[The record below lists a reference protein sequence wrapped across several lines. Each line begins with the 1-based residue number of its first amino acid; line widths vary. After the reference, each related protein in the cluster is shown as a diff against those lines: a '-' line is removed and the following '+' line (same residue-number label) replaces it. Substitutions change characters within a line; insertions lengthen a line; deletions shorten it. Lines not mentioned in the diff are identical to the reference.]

1 MGNILEDINKS
12 TNDAN
17 NTNGMNEEEI
27 IDIKD
32 DKKFIWI
39 DPEIEN
45 EENKYHYTHIFEE
58 KNINCKKFDNIDES
72 FNYLKGENNFFKEIV
87 IIISGKLF
95 NNFYHKFLLN
105 IKSFKF
111 SPTIIIF
118 THKRNMCINQL
129 KMNNIYYNNDLFN
142 TKMILTNHEQMKD
155 YIENNFQL
163 EPKELTFDL
172 IEDLEQLIIPNYY
185 TYLLEDVNKS
195 EINYFNDYLIRNFLM
210 HINLDKEGKYK
221 KGIIEMSKLINQ
233 IKNKNLPKEILIKY
247 WIRIYSLQT
256 KYFLNNNKSL
266 RYKDENAYFYFPF
279 VKLCYEG
286 IKKNFIK
293 SYDKEIY
300 RYSLISKDEFEELK
314 NKFNTNNTIKQ
325 KNYYFPNLIVFT
337 RSFLSFSEEERT
349 IESFKRQSDE
359 NSYSVLYIIEEI
371 KNDKKKMLSNSV
383 IEEFSFYPK
392 EKEILVFPFTCFE
405 IINITE
411 INKNDIKYE
420 IRLKY
425 LGNYSEYIKE
435 QLGKNFFD
443 KIQISIFSEELM
455 NSGILKIE
463 NFFSTWKKHKK
474 YEIKLD
480 KICFFLENNEDFI
493 GFNKNKILI
502 YNIITSNIKQEII
515 IHKEQIINIIEL
527 KGNKICSYSK
537 DGKIIIMKLINNN
550 SGCEIINDKINLYN
564 NYAKQILFFENDDFL
579 CLDSLNDFI
588 YYKFDNIKYN
598 IKNVI
603 KENDKILLLK
613 ELVINENIEPNG
625 KNENC
630 YKIVYIC
637 ENQAGNKFVKFI
649 KLNNKGEKIKAYNP
663 ILIKEETN
671 KKLILID
678 LLVFNNYF
686 IIGYN
691 SRIDIIYDNQGTLNT
706 NSLNFFDY
714 EIINITLLSS
724 NRIILGL
731 YDSEKKESIIR
742 EHLLRIKDVK
752 NNIERFD
759 CIGQGILESK
769 KIDNII
775 KINEAQI
782 LINIKNDSLFIYER
796 TNEISEKLKAKL
808 NLINS
813 KNQELIEKTKTNINN
828 SKIINT
834 HFSLLKTERH
844 SHNHQ
849 KEKEYLNTKSTEITN
864 MDNQIKTNQRQ
875 DLDNLFPRVPKENL
889 GNDNGKIN
897 INNRSKTLQKKN
909 FYFSE
914 NTNK

>member
-1 MGNILEDINKS
+1 MGEILDKTNKTSNNI
-12 TNDAN
+12 N
-17 NTNGMNEEEI
+17 NTDKTNEDEI

-45 EENKYHYTHIFEE
+45 EENKYHYIHIFEE

-72 FNYLKGENNFFKEIV
+72 FNYLKEENNFFKEIV

-221 KGIIEMSKLINQ
+221 KGIKEMSKLINQ

-256 KYFLNNNKSL
+256 KYFYNINKSL
-266 RYKDENAYFYFPF
+266 RYKDENAYFYYPF

-337 RSFLSFSEEERT
+337 RSFLSFSEEKRT
-349 IESFKRQSDE
+349 IESFIKPSDK
-359 NSYSVLYIIEEI
+359 NSYCVLYIIEEI
-371 KNDKKKMLSNSV
+371 INDRKKMISNSV

-392 EKEILVFPFTCFE
+392 EKEVLVFPFTCFE

-411 INKNDIKYE
+411 IKESDIKYE

-435 QLGKNFFD
+435 QLGNNFFD
-443 KIQISIFSEELM
+443 KIQISNYSEELM
-455 NSGILKIE
+455 KSGILKIE
-463 NFFSTWKKHKK
+463 NFFSTWKEQKK
-474 YEIKLD
+474 YEIELD
-480 KICFFLENNEDFI
+480 KICFFLENNEDFVC
-493 GFNKNKILI
+493 FNYNKICI
-502 YNIITSNIKQEII
+502 YNKITSKIKQEII
-515 IHKEQIINIIEL
+515 IHKDQIINIIEL
-527 KGNKICSYSK
+527 KENKICSYSK
-537 DGKIIIMKLINNN
+537 DGKIIIIKLMNNN
-550 SGCEIINDKINLYN
+550 SKFKTINEISLYN
-564 NYAKQILFFENDDFL
+564 NYASQIIFFQNDDFL

-588 YYKFDNIKYN
+588 YYKFNKIKYN
-598 IKNVI
+598 YKNII
-603 KENDKILLLK
+603 KENDKILLVKNLI
-613 ELVINENIEPNG
+613 INENIETNG
-625 KNENC
+625 GYEN
-630 YKIVYIC
+630 YNKIVYIC
-637 ENQAGNKFVKFI
+637 ENKARNKFVKFI
-649 KLNNKGEKIKAYNP
+649 KLKNIQS
-663 ILIKEETN
+663 
-671 KKLILID
+671 KL
-678 LLVFNNYF
+678 
-686 IIGYN
+686 
-691 SRIDIIYDNQGTLNT
+691 
-706 NSLNFFDY
+706 
-714 EIINITLLSS
+714 
-724 NRIILGL
+724 
-731 YDSEKKESIIR
+731 
-742 EHLLRIKDVK
+742 
-752 NNIERFD
+752 
-759 CIGQGILESK
+759 
-769 KIDNII
+769 
-775 KINEAQI
+775 
-782 LINIKNDSLFIYER
+782 
-796 TNEISEKLKAKL
+796 
-808 NLINS
+808 
-813 KNQELIEKTKTNINN
+813 
-828 SKIINT
+828 
-834 HFSLLKTERH
+834 
-844 SHNHQ
+844 
-849 KEKEYLNTKSTEITN
+849 
-864 MDNQIKTNQRQ
+864 
-875 DLDNLFPRVPKENL
+875 
-889 GNDNGKIN
+889 
-897 INNRSKTLQKKN
+897 
-909 FYFSE
+909 
-914 NTNK
+914 